1 VVVHGY
7 SGRDEVELNRSEKL
21 ILELVRRNHG
31 ISRSSL
37 VSQTI
42 LNQSSVH
49 RIVDTLTEN
58 GFLSLGESPSQ
69 GRGKPS
75 PSLSLNPDARY
86 SYGIS
91 INSDSVAASLINFRG
106 DIIEYCVLDTLPGNP
121 ARTLLDLK
129 RHYLDTLKH
138 IGISS
143 EKVCG
148 VGYSMAGFLYDA
160 RKYFNPPEPLKNWMG
175 IDLRREIMTLFDRPV
190 WIENNATTA
199 AHAEAFLG
207 AGLHYETFGYLSF
220 NYGFGGGIVINGKPF
235 QGAFG
240 NAGEIS
246 RIFSPEEGKLR
257 PALGI
262 LIDRLRNGGIEIHNI
277 RDLNNKFDPDW
288 PISRQWVNEVT
299 PNLHRAMDALNAVID
314 PGAIILGGEL
324 PRKLGEMFL
333 AMPRVS
339 SGKRWNIS
347 AEYPDIL
354 LSTIEGDSS
363 ALGAALTPLR
373 ETYVN

>member
-1 VVVHGY
+1 VVHGY
-7 SGRDEVELNRSEKL
+7 SAGHEVELTRSEKL
-21 ILELVRRNHG
+21 ILELVRRNDG
-31 ISRSSL
+31 ISRASL

-42 LNQSSVH
+42 LNQSSIH

-75 PSLSLNPDARY
+75 PSLSLNANARY
-86 SYGIS
+86 GYGIS

-106 DIIEYCVLDTLPGNP
+106 GITDYCVLDTHPRDP
-121 ARTLLDLK
+121 ARTLFSIK
-129 RHYLDTLKH
+129 HHYLDTLKKH
-138 IGISS
+138 AISP

-148 VGYSMAGFLYDA
+148 VGYSMAGFLYDS

-175 IDLRREIMTLFDRPV
+175 IDLRREITMLFDRPV

-207 AGLHYETFGYLSF
+207 AGLKYDTFGYLSF

-246 RIFSPEEGKLR
+246 RIFTPEEGRLR
-257 PALGI
+257 PALRI
-262 LIDRLRNGGIEIHNI
+262 LIDRLRHGGIEIKDI
-277 RDLNNKFDPDW
+277 RDLNHKFDPAW
-288 PISRQWVNEVT
+288 PIAQQWVEDVT
-299 PNLHRAMDALNAVID
+299 PNLYRAIDAMNAVID
-314 PGAIILGGEL
+314 PGAIILGGEI

-333 AMPRVS
+333 ARPQTRS
-339 SGKRWNIS
+339 DKRWDIA

-354 LSTIEGDSS
+354 LSAIEGDSA

-373 ETYVN
+373 ETYFN